1 MSIFFRLYIL
11 VVIFMLS
18 GCTSYGVIDN
28 TPISEEKADGYSW
41 REWGKYEHNDDL
53 TVMLSFSGGGTR
65 AAALSY
71 GVLQAL
77 RDTTIPIDGGLTR
90 LLDQVD
96 YISSVSGGSFTAAY
110 YGLHGDAI
118 FENFEEAFLLRNVER
133 HLLWSLLN
141 PLLWFSKGGRTEQAI
156 RYYNDTIFHDAT
168 FSDINLQTGPLILIN
183 ASDLGRG
190 VRFSFFQGYFN
201 LICSELNDYPVAR
214 AVAASSAVP
223 LVFLP
228 VVLEKYPDCGA
239 VKPDWLE
246 KIEARAIAEKDPLLT
261 ETVHGVQAL
270 LEKNERRYIHLVDGG
285 ITDNLGLH
293 ALYDVVTLAG
303 GAKTLID
310 GLKKKPPSRV
320 VVISVNSS
328 TEPQPEMDLSNA
340 EPSIGETIGAM
351 SDVQLHRYNTT
362 TLQLMKASLDKWTK
376 ALSTPEHQVKP
387 YFIRLNLS
395 SIRTPFER
403 RQYINQIP
411 TSFSLSQETVSHLTE
426 TGRELLYNNETFQ
439 ELISDLGGSMG
450 SIKQ

>member
-1 MSIFFRLYIL
+1 M
-11 VVIFMLS
+11 
-18 GCTSYGVIDN
+18 
-28 TPISEEKADGYSW
+28 
-41 REWGKYEHNDDL
+41 
-53 TVMLSFSGGGTR
+53 
-65 AAALSY
+65 
-71 GVLQAL
+71 
-77 RDTTIPIDGGLTR
+77 
-90 LLDQVD
+90 
-96 YISSVSGGSFTAAY
+96 
-110 YGLHGDAI
+110 
-118 FENFEEAFLLRNVER
+118 
-133 HLLWSLLN
+133 
-141 PLLWFSKGGRTEQAI
+141 
-156 RYYNDTIFHDAT
+156 
-168 FSDINLQTGPLILIN
+168 
-183 ASDLGRG
+183 
-190 VRFSFFQGYFN
+190 RFSFFQGYFN
-201 LICSELNDYPVAR
+201 LICSELNDYPVAK

-261 ETVHGVQAL
+261 ETVHGVQTL

-293 ALYDVVTLAG
+293 ALYDIVTLSG

-310 GLKKKPPSRV
+310 GLKKKPPSRL

-328 TEPQPEMDLSNA
+328 TKPQPEMDLSNA

-362 TLQLMKASLDKWTK
+362 TLELMKASLDKWTK
-376 ALSTPEHQVKP
+376 ALSTSEHQVKS

-395 SIRTPFER
+395 SIRTPEER